1 MLEQI
6 LSEEKHLC
14 LLYGREC
21 FTENLNTRR
30 IREPSIEFF
39 VCNTSG
45 ENKSD
50 SYLYLMIQVSANSRV
65 FTEPL
70 QPFHMYF
77 GLTDGVAFKPFFT
90 IWAIVILFLFIPCI

>member
-1 MLEQI
+1 M
-6 LSEEKHLC
+6 C

-50 SYLYLMIQVSANSRV
+50 SYLYLMIQVSVNNRV
-65 FTEPL
+65 FTEPI

-77 GLTDGVAFKPFFT
+77 GPTDGVAF
-90 IWAIVILFLFIPCI
+90 